1 MTFLIYAV
9 ILMLLLI
16 FVKETFVKL
25 HGIIVIIFFFILLY
39 FLLSMLAIPFLDQ
52 LLSYVQAVPYV
63 PQLVY
68 SALFYQLGLFFKSI
82 FAEEEYETFG
92 DLVMFSI
99 RIVLLFYWTKE
110 LGKILSDLSSIL
122 EKLQ

>member
-16 FVKETFVKL
+16 FIKETIYQL
-25 HGIIVIIFFFILLY
+25 HGIIVVIFFFVLLY
-39 FLLSMLAIPFLDQ
+39 FLLSMLTIPFLDQ
-52 LLSYVQAVPYV
+52 LLSYVQSVPYV

-68 SALFYQLGLFFKSI
+68 SALFYQLGLFFQSI
-82 FAEEEYETFG
+82 FEEQEYETFG
-92 DLVMFSI
+92 EMVMFSV
-99 RIVLLFYWTKE
+99 RIVLLFYWTSE
-110 LGKILSDLSSIL
+110 LGKVLFDFSSIL

>member
-16 FVKETFVKL
+16 FIKETIIKL
-25 HGIIVIIFFFILLY
+25 HGLIVIIFFFVLLY
-39 FLLSMLAIPFLDQ
+39 FLLSMLAIPFLEQ
-52 LLSYVQAVPYV
+52 LLSYVQSVPYV

-82 FAEEEYETFG
+82 FEEEEYETFG
-92 DLVMFSI
+92 ELVMFSI
-99 RIVLLFYWTKE
+99 RIVLLFYWTSE
-110 LGKILSDLSSIL
+110 LAMVLSDFSSIL
-122 EKLQ
+122 ERLQ

>member
-9 ILMLLLI
+9 ILMILLLFI
-16 FVKETFVKL
+16 RETINKL
-25 HGIIVIIFFFILLY
+25 HGIIVVIFFFVLLY
-39 FLLSMLAIPFLDQ
+39 FLLSMLTIPFLEQ
-52 LLSYVQAVPYV
+52 LLSYVQSVPYV

-68 SALFYQLGLFFKSI
+68 SALFYQLGLFFQSM
-82 FAEEEYETFG
+82 FEEEDYETFG
-92 DLVMFSI
+92 ELVMFSI
-99 RIVLLFYWTKE
+99 RIVLLFYWTSE

>member
-16 FVKETFVKL
+16 FIKETIYKL
-25 HGIIVIIFFFILLY
+25 HAIIVIIFFFILLY
-39 FLLSMLAIPFLDQ
+39 FLLEMLAIPFIEQ
-52 LLSYVQAVPYV
+52 LLNAVHAVPYV

-68 SALFYQLGLFFKSI
+68 SALFYQLGLFFKSL
-82 FAEEEYETFG
+82 FEEADYDTIG

-99 RIVLLFYWTKE
+99 RIVLLMYWTNEFTNVFTKF
-110 LGKILSDLSSIL
+110 SSIL

>member
-9 ILMLLLI
+9 ILILLLI
-16 FVKETFVKL
+16 FIKETIEKL
-25 HGIIVIIFFFILLY
+25 HSLIVIIFFFILLY
-39 FLLSMLAIPFLDQ
+39 FLLSMLAIPFVEQ

-68 SALFYQLGLFFKSI
+68 SALFYQIGLFFQSL
-82 FAEEEYETFG
+82 FEEEEYETFG
-92 DLVMFSI
+92 VLVMFSI
-99 RIVLLFYWTKE
+99 RTVLLIYWSSEFAKV
-110 LGKILSDLSSIL
+110 LSNFSSIL

>member
-16 FVKETFVKL
+16 FIKETIHKL
-25 HGIIVIIFFFILLY
+25 HAIIVIIFFFVLLY
-39 FLLSMLAIPFLDQ
+39 FLLSMLAIPFIEQ
-52 LLSYVQAVPYV
+52 LLSYVQSVPYV

-68 SALFYQLGLFFKSI
+68 SALFYQLGLFFQSL
-82 FAEEEYETFG
+82 FDEEEYETFG
-92 DLVMFSI
+92 ELVMFSI
-99 RIVLLFYWTKE
+99 RIVLLFYWTSEFAKV
-110 LGKILSDLSSIL
+110 LSDFSSIL

>member
-16 FVKETFVKL
+16 FIKETIGKL
-25 HGIIVIIFFFILLY
+25 HGIIVLIFFFVLLY
-39 FLLSMLAIPFLDQ
+39 FLLSTLTIPFLEQ
-52 LLSYVQAVPYV
+52 LLSYVQSVPYV

-68 SALFYQLGLFFKSI
+68 SALFYQLGLFFQSI
-82 FAEEEYETFG
+82 FEEEEYETFG
-92 DLVMFSI
+92 ELVMFSI
-99 RIVLLFYWTKE
+99 RIVLLFYWTSE

>member
-16 FVKETFVKL
+16 FIKETISKL
-25 HGIIVIIFFFILLY
+25 HGIIVVIFFFVLLY
-39 FLLSMLAIPFLDQ
+39 FLLSMLTIPFLEQ
-52 LLSYVQAVPYV
+52 LLSYVHSVPYV

-68 SALFYQLGLFFKSI
+68 SALFYQLGLFFQSI
-82 FAEEEYETFG
+82 FEEEEYETFG
-92 DLVMFSI
+92 ELVMFSI
-99 RIVLLFYWTKE
+99 RIVLLFYWTSE